1 MYEPS
6 SIALAL
12 YSSIG
17 RDSPLQY
24 SFSPLS
30 TSSEPRMIPSEYRAA
45 VFARFM
51 PVDSLRSGM
60 SPSAMSPNFTREARS
75 SSNFP
80 GVSP

>member
-51 PVDSLRSGM
+51 PVD
-60 SPSAMSPNFTREARS
+60 
-75 SSNFP
+75 
-80 GVSP
+80 